1 MELSPAS
8 VISKLSLLTIHY
20 PDLTLIW
27 SRNPENSAKIL
38 KELCQGTVNPDLD
51 KIKNTGKLAGGDEAM
66 QIDDEDE
73 FGKFMPYE
81 FLKKLP
87 GINTNNIKKIAA
99 NVKNIQE
106 LVSL

>member
-1 MELSPAS
+1 
-8 VISKLSLLTIHY
+8 
-20 PDLTLIW
+20 
-27 SRNPENSAKIL
+27 
-38 KELCQGTVNPDLD
+38 
-51 KIKNTGKLAGGDEAM
+51 M

-99 NVKNIQE
+99 NVKN
-106 LVSL
+106 V